1 MLYVTHSDRSQ
12 FTFHSVYNND
22 TIIFLK
28 TNFSHSLSNPDMKG
42 SGRLKLSSLTPKK
55 SIVKKN
61 EAVESMILSAHGKY
75 DILYNGKMEER
86 EGRGGDGDRQR
97 LIDP

>member
-12 FTFHSVYNND
+12 FTFHSVYNNV
-22 TIIFLK
+22 TIIFFK

-86 EGRGGDGDRQR
+86 EGRGGDRQR